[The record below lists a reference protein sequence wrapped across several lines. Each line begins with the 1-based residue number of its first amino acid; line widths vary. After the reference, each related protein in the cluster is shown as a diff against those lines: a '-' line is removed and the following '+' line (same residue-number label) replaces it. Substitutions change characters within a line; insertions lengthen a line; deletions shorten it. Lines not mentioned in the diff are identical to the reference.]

1 MWRKRHW
8 IYFGIPYNAI
18 GIVSTFVTS
27 VKEAADAEPS
37 SNDSASAFTIFDIA
51 GDVNHQRVSCCFYE
65 DIRRSGAREQDQKRE
80 KSFF

>member
-51 GDVNHQRVSCCFYE
+51 GDVNHQPYLLLLLRRFE
-65 DIRRSGAREQDQKRE
+65 DLEQESKKRE

>member
-51 GDVNHQRVSCCFYE
+51 GDVNHQRVVAASTKIFE
-65 DIRRSGAREQDQKRE
+65 DLEQESKKRE